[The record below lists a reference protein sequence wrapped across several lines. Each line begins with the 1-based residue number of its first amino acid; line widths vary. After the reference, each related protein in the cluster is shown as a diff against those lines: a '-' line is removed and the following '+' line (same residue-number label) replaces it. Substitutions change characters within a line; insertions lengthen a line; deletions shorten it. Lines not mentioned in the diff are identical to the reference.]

1 MRIKRFLALM
11 AIAVLLP
18 LLMAS
23 AFAIH
28 QIWKE
33 EHAAAMAS
41 LQKTVFATVLLIDK
55 DVAASISALQTLSN
69 SEHLVTANY
78 AAFYQQAK
86 AINRTP
92 NSWTALLRSDGTQVL
107 NTSVPFEEPQNLIP
121 SPDTV
126 KRIALVLA
134 TQKPYVSDIFLG
146 QRTGRQIVAVY
157 VPTEVKGTTGYV
169 VVQAFALE
177 HWKNFDKNLDFSAD
191 WIIAVLDRNGQ
202 LIARSRGSE
211 KFVGRLARPELINA
225 ASQANTGLLTTKT
238 LEGIESYVAFEHS
251 DMTEWTIA
259 AAAPTASIDEP
270 VVRALEIAVGGFL
283 IALLTSVALASTFGR
298 RFIAAMQ
305 TSSTA
310 AESLGRGQTPEVV
323 STSIIDVNELNQS
336 LSDAGE
342 LLERERNARLVAEME
357 RERLQQVERTARITA
372 EKESKAKDNFLAM
385 LGHELR
391 SPLAAISGAV
401 SVLTRSTPASPDT
414 HRYLSII
421 HRQNRHLTHIIDDL
435 LEMSRLIAGKIE
447 LQRHPVNLAESLQ
460 SCVDSLKAAG
470 RTANHT
476 VTVKAEQSWCS
487 ADPIRIEQ
495 IFNNLIGNAIKFS
508 PVGTTINI
516 GLRTHDDFVV
526 ITVQDQGIGMSPE
539 LISEIFEPF
548 VQGPAPLTGSQTGMG
563 IGLALVK
570 QLVELHGGTVTVA
583 SAGQNSGSTF
593 TISLPKVDAPASES
607 CSSFGHLM
615 TAKPRTLLYVE
626 DNNDARTVMSE
637 MLRMY
642 GYIVIEASNGADAL
656 AAVALRKPDA
666 VVLDI
671 GLPDMTG
678 YDVGRR
684 MRELP
689 DCSNLPILAVTG
701 YGQLKDKDKTQQ
713 LGFSAH
719 LVKPVE
725 ADDLILTLE
734 TMLADK
740 P

>member
-1 MRIKRFLALM
+1 MRVRLYIALM
-11 AIAVLLP
+11 TVAIMLP
-18 LLMAS
+18 LLIAS
-23 AFAIH
+23 GFAIYR
-28 QIWKE
+28 IWKE
-33 EHAAAMAS
+33 EHAASMAS
-41 LQKTVFATVLLIDK
+41 LQKTVFATVLSFDK
-55 DVAASISALQTLSN
+55 DIAASISALQTLSN
-69 SEHLVTANY
+69 SEHLVTGNY
-78 AAFYQQAK
+78 EAFYLQAK

-92 NSWTALLRSDGTQVL
+92 HTWTALLRIDGTQVL
-107 NTSVPFEEPQNLIP
+107 NTSTPFAEPQKLHP

-126 KRIALVLA
+126 KRISRVLD
-134 TQKPYVSDIFLG
+134 TQKPYVSDMYVG

-157 VPTEVKGTTGYV
+157 IPANAKGPAGNIL
-169 VVQAFALE
+169 VQAFALE
-177 HWKNFDKNLDFSAD
+177 QWKNFHKNLIPSDD
-191 WIIAVLDRNGQ
+191 WIIAVLDRSGKI
-202 LIARSRGSE
+202 IARSHRDE
-211 KFVGRLARPELINA
+211 DFVGKLARADLIHA
-225 ASQANTGLLTTKT
+225 AAQEKTGLFKTTT
-238 LEGIESYVAFEHS
+238 LEGIDSYVAFDHS
-251 DMTEWTIA
+251 DVSGWTIA

-283 IALLTSVALASTFGR
+283 IAVITSVTVASTFGR
-298 RFIAAMQ
+298 RFIVALH

-310 AESLGRGQTPEVV
+310 AELLGRGQTPEVV
-323 STSIIDVNELNQS
+323 RTPIVDVNELNQS
-336 LSDAGE
+336 LAEAGG
-342 LLERERNARLVAEME
+342 LLERERSARLVAEKE
-357 RERLQQVERTARITA
+357 RERLQQEERLARITA

-391 SPLAAISGAV
+391 NPLAAISGAV
-401 SVLTRSTPASPDT
+401 SVLTRSKHRTPDID
-414 HRYLSII
+414 RYLSII

-435 LEMSRLIAGKIE
+435 LDMSRLIAGKIVLE
-447 LQRHPVNLAESLQ
+447 RHPVNLAESLQ

-476 VTVKAEQSWCS
+476 VTVTAEQSWVS
-487 ADPIRIEQ
+487 ADPVRIEQ
-495 IFNNLIGNAIKFS
+495 IFINLIGNAIKFS
-508 PVGTTINI
+508 PLGAPINI
-516 GLRTHDDFVV
+516 GLRSYDDVVV

-539 LISEIFEPF
+539 LLTEIFEPF
-548 VQGPAPLTGSQTGMG
+548 VQGPAPLIGSQSGMG

-570 QLVELHGGTVTVA
+570 QLVELHGGTVKVA
-583 SAGQNSGSTF
+583 SAGQNLGSTF
-593 TISLPKVDAPASES
+593 TILLPKVDAPVIES
-607 CSSFGHLM
+607 CSSSGHLM

-642 GYIVIEASNGADAL
+642 GYTVIEAANGADAL
-656 AAVALRKPDA
+656 AAVALRQPDA

-678 YDVGRR
+678 YDVARR

-689 DCSNLPILAVTG
+689 DCSNLPILALTG

-725 ADDLILTLE
+725 ADDLILTLD
-734 TMLADK
+734 TLLAGK